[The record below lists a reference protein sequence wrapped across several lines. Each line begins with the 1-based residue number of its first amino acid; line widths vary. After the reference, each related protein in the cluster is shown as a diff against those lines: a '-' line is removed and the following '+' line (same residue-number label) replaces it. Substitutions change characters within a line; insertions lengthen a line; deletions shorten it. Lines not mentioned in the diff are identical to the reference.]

1 MSVDYFLKLLYNRNI
16 NKNGVDYM
24 RKITIL
30 ILIISIIASAA
41 IVFADNTE
49 NITVSLG
56 ETLTEQEKAD
66 MLSFF
71 GVDESVRI
79 VPVTNAEEYEYFGD
93 FVDASLI
100 GSNAISCA
108 YVEKMPKGHGI
119 TVEKTDN
126 IHWVTEDMYKNAC
139 VTAGIED
146 AKIIVSSPTRASG
159 TAALTGIIKAF
170 EEVSGEE
177 ITEEEKRTAS
187 EEIVRTAELG
197 DSIGK
202 EKAEE
207 LINNIKVNIINNN
220 ITNKVDIEKVVIQVA
235 ENLNI
240 SLTQEQ
246 IEQITSLM
254 ENVSKLDLNVEQIK
268 GQLKDIAGKIDQVLE
283 DNIEVRSLLERILD
297 AITNFFRNLFG

>member
-1 MSVDYFLKLLYNRNI
+1 
-16 NKNGVDYM
+16 M
-24 RKITIL
+24 RKITVL
-30 ILIISIIASAA
+30 VLIISILVSATA
-41 IVFADNTE
+41 VFADDVE

-56 ETLTEQEKAD
+56 ETLTGQERASI
-66 MLSFF
+66 LEFF
-71 GVDESVRI
+71 GVDENVRI
-79 VPVTNAEEYEYFGD
+79 VPVTNAEEYEYFGE

-126 IHWVTEDMYKNAC
+126 IHWVTEDMYRNAS
-139 VTAGIED
+139 VTAGVED
-146 AKIIVSSPTRASG
+146 AHIIVTAPTRASG

-177 ITEEEKRTAS
+177 ITEEEKKTAS

-220 ITNKVDIEKVVIQVA
+220 ITNRVDIENAVIQVA

-240 SLTQEQ
+240 NLTQDQ

-254 ENVSKLDLNVEQIK
+254 ENISELDLDVEQIK
-268 GQLKDIAGKIDQVLE
+268 GQLKDIAGKIDRVLE
-283 DNIEVRSLLERILD
+283 DNVEVRSLLQRVLD
-297 AITNFFRNLFG
+297 AITNFFSNLFG